1 MRAFHS
7 TAKAGKNARGGL
19 GFNLMSSVI
28 AGKTIALCVT
38 GSIAAYKAVELARLF
53 IKAGAKVIPLMTKS
67 AQKFVGAPTLVGI
80 CGERVYEDMWDA
92 TFNGEMHIA
101 IANRAD
107 VVVVLPATADFLAR
121 VAQGRADD
129 LICAL
134 ILSAKGPVFVAPA
147 MHPRMWSND
156 ATVANVET
164 IQSRGRI
171 RFLGPVEGEVASG
184 ERGVGRMVEPAA
196 MLEVVERIFSLGSDY
211 SDKHVLVSAGPT
223 VEDLDPVRFL
233 GNRSTGKMG
242 FAIAEA
248 AAARGAKVTLVAGP
262 VSLATPPG
270 NVIRVDVRSAL
281 EMRDATRAAA
291 GDDLKKID
299 ALVMSAAVAD
309 YRPKDISGS
318 KIKKS
323 GDSTSIELVKNPD
336 ILAEIGALR
345 GSGKSPLL
353 VGFAVETGDDASVI
367 AYAQQKL
374 AQKKVDLVVANAA
387 QDSFGKEDNRAI
399 LVSKSGEEK
408 FATMSKRALAD
419 ELLTRMRKLI

>member
-1 MRAFHS
+1 MDGVLH
-7 TAKAGKNARGGL
+7 
-19 GFNLMSSVI
+19 
-28 AGKTIALCVT
+28 GKTVALCVT

-53 IKAGAKVIPLMTKS
+53 IKAGAKVIPVMTKS

-80 CGERVYEDMWDA
+80 CGERVYEDMWDP

-107 VVVVLPATADFLAR
+107 AIVVLPATADFLAR

-147 MHPRMWSND
+147 MHPRMWSNA

-164 IQSRGRI
+164 IHSRGRI

-184 ERGVGRMVEPAA
+184 ERGVGRMAEPAA
-196 MLEVVERIFSLGSDY
+196 LLEAIEHAFSLGSDY

-242 FAIAEA
+242 FAIAES

-270 NVIRVDVRSAL
+270 VTRVDVRSAL
-281 EMRDATRAAA
+281 EMRDALRAAA
-291 GDDLKKID
+291 GDQLEKVD
-299 ALVMSAAVAD
+299 AIIMAAAVAD
-309 YRPKDISGS
+309 YRANEISDS

-323 GDSTSIELVKNPD
+323 GDSISIDLVKNPD

-367 AYAQQKL
+367 AYAQKKL
-374 AQKKVDLVVANAA
+374 AQKKVDLIVANPA
-387 QDSFGKEDNRAI
+387 QESFGKNDNRAI
-399 LVSKSGEEK
+399 FVTAKKAEPL
-408 FATMSKRALAD
+408 ATMPKHALAD
-419 ELLTRMRKLI
+419 LLLDIMKLLD